1 MTDQPS
7 TNQILNGSDNPVRVD
22 GKQLARVEAPT
33 SGHEVAALLATCA
46 EQGSAVIPVGG
57 GTQLGLGNPPTS
69 SDVGLSTRHLNRVLS
84 HEPEDLTLSVE
95 AGVTI
100 GEFQRVL
107 GERGQWLPIE
117 APLIEQATIGGLI
130 ATAVSG
136 PRRLGSDS
144 LRDLIVGVSVAHPTG
159 AVSKAGGTVVKN
171 VTGFDMMRLYH
182 GSLGTLGVIV
192 SANFKVLPRPR
203 AETTCFTRHD
213 SIGQALAASRQL
225 LGLRG
230 RPVAM
235 EIMQSVDQAGWLLA
249 TRYEGRDGTVRLM
262 ADEAA
267 AAIGAAES
275 TLDSEQSARWWQEYV
290 DFYGSGV
297 IPNRVMV
304 RLSSRPRAV
313 PELAQGVLAAMSGIS
328 GGAIRISPGLGR
340 VDVVAPEASIPMER
354 RDGWLAELGKRA
366 DTCLLYDAP
375 PAWKDDRD
383 VWGPQPETI
392 DLMRSL
398 KEQFDPGQ
406 VITPGRFAGFI

>member
-1 MTDQPS
+1 M
-7 TNQILNGSDNPVRVD
+7 
-22 GKQLARVEAPT
+22 
-33 SGHEVAALLATCA
+33 LATCA

-100 GEFQRVL
+100 GELQRVL

-130 ATAVSG
+130 ATAFSG

-159 AVSKAGGTVVKN
+159 AVSKAGGTVVKT

-203 AETTCFTRHD
+203 AETTSFTRHD

-235 EIMQSVDQAGWLLA
+235 EIMQSADQAGWLLA

-262 ADEAA
+262 ADEAG

-275 TLDSEQSARWWQEYV
+275 TLDSEQSAVWWQEYV

-297 IPNRVMV
+297 IPDRVMV

-328 GGAIRISPGLGR
+328 GGAIRMSPGLGR
-340 VDVVAPEASIPMER
+340 VDVSAPEASIPMER

-406 VITPGRFAGFI
+406 VINPGRFAGFI

>member
-1 MTDQPS
+1 VTDQQPP
-7 TNQILNGSDNPVRVD
+7 NQGPGAEIRLD
-22 GKQLARVEAPT
+22 GYAVPRVETPAT
-33 SGHEVAALLATCA
+33 GADVAQLLAEAA

-57 GTQLGLGNPPTS
+57 GTRLGLGNPPTS
-69 SDVGLSTRHLNRVLS
+69 ADLAISMAGMNRVLS

-100 GEFQRVL
+100 ADLQQAL

-130 ATAVSG
+130 ATAFSG

-144 LRDLIVGVSVAHPTG
+144 LRDLIVGISVAHPTG

-203 AETTCFTRHD
+203 AEATRFTVHD
-213 SIGQALAASRQL
+213 SIDTALAAARQL
-225 LGLRG
+225 LNVRG

-235 EIMQSVDQAGWLLA
+235 EILQSDASGQWLMA
-249 TRYEGRDGTVRLM
+249 ARYEGREGTVRIM
-262 ADEAA
+262 VDEA
-267 AAIGAAES
+267 GAATGRTERILDGAES
-275 TLDSEQSARWWQEYV
+275 AVWWQEYV
-290 DFYGSGV
+290 DFYSSGIV
-297 IPNRVMV
+297 PDRVV
-304 RLSSRPRAV
+304 ARASCRPRAV
-313 PELAQGVLAAMSGIS
+313 HDLAASARTAMTGIR
-328 GGAIRISPGLGR
+328 GASIRVSPGLGR
-340 VDVVAPEASIPMER
+340 IDVAMPADGVPSDR
-354 RDGWLAELGKRA
+354 RENWFTLLGEHAESLV
-366 DTCLLYDAP
+366 LYDAP
-375 PAWKDDRD
+375 PEWKVDFD

-398 KEQFDPGQ
+398 KEQFDPGR
-406 VITPGRFAGFI
+406 VLNPGRFAGFI